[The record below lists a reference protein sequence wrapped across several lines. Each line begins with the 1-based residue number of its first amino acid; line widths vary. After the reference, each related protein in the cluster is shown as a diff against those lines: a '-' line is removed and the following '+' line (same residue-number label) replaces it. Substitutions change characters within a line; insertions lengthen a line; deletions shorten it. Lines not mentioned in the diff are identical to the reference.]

1 MLEIFDRNRRKTAI
15 LQNAHSISEDKKINS
30 IWYLN
35 FSLPYNDPKN
45 DFCLPYHYVQ
55 MNGGALYRIMPSTV
69 NITETGTIE
78 YQCEHVLSTLLDKLM
93 FGHHTVG
100 NIGTY
105 TADCI
110 RYVLNHQEV
119 KNWVLYECDF
129 SRQFE
134 YNWEQENLL
143 SALFSIATPLTDY
156 IWKTD
161 TSVYPWRLSL
171 KRLDTTSK
179 PDLYIRRARNMLSYS
194 RESNPEQICTRIYP
208 IGYGEGVN
216 QLTIKEINGGVPYLQ
231 SPQTYIDRYGLIE
244 RAWIDRRYED
254 AESLKAS
261 AQAMLDEL
269 QEPAVSYEL
278 SYADIGDN
286 ADIGKRV
293 RVIHPDTGD
302 WTDTFI
308 TGLSPHYGDI
318 TTGSITI
325 ANKVVSIATSISD
338 LADRQRI
345 EQSYAQGATQI
356 YSQALQANC
365 DTKTGAVIDFI
376 IPSEMRIVNKVFA
389 KIRMSQFL
397 AYSSTTEVSP
407 TIATTTAT
415 KEETSQTSTMSQDAR
430 RTTSSTKV
438 TYTTDNGWVKD
449 WDETSFRYAHYHSVF
464 TEPHT
469 HEVNIPDHTHRFTL
483 PAHTHKFSSPA
494 HSHEIIPGIYKFGK
508 AKNFSVYVEGQY
520 KASYSG
526 VSAEIDVTNYLLD
539 DERKIPRDQ
548 WLTIEVRPD
557 DLAYIS
563 IDLVFQGFVQSR
575 GDATV

>member
-1 MLEIFDRNRRKTAI
+1 MLEVFDRNRRKTAI
-15 LQNAHSISEDKKINS
+15 LQNAHGISEDKKINS
-30 IWYLN
+30 LWYLN
-35 FSLPYNDPKN
+35 FSIPYDDPKT
-45 DFCLPYHYVQ
+45 DFCQPFHYVR
-55 MNGGALYRIMPSTV
+55 MNGGELYRIMPSTLD
-69 NITETGTIE
+69 IAETGTVE

-110 RYVLNHQEV
+110 RYVLNQQET

-134 YNWEQENLL
+134 YSWEQENLL

-171 KRLDTTSK
+171 KRLDTTSN
-179 PDLYIRRARNMLSYS
+179 PDLYIRRGRNMISYS
-194 RESNPEQICTRIYP
+194 RESNPEHLCTRIYP
-208 IGYGEGVN
+208 LGYGEGVN
-216 QLTIKEINGGVPYLQ
+216 QLTIKDVNGGVPYLQ

-254 AESLKAS
+254 AESLKAA

-278 SYADIGDN
+278 SYAEIGDN
-286 ADIGKRV
+286 ANIGKRV
-293 RVIHPDTGD
+293 RVIHPDTND

-308 TGLSPHYGDI
+308 TGLSPKYDDI
-318 TTGSITI
+318 TSGSITI
-325 ANKVVSIATSISD
+325 ANKVTSIATSIAD

-365 DTKTGAVIDFI
+365 DTKTGAAIDFI

-415 KEETSQTSTMSQDAR
+415 KEETSQTSTMSQESK

-438 TYTTDNGWVKD
+438 TYTTDNGWVNELD
-449 WDETSFRYAHYHSVF
+449 TSHFSYSHYHSVF

-508 AKNFSVYVEGQY
+508 AKTFSVYVEGQY

-526 VSAEIDVTNYLLD
+526 TSAEIDVTNYLLD
-539 DERKIPRDQ
+539 NERKIPRDQ

>member
-15 LQNAHSISEDKKINS
+15 LQNAHGISEDRKINS
-30 IWYLN
+30 LWYLN

-45 DFCLPYHYVQ
+45 DFCQPFHYVR
-55 MNGGALYRIMPSTV
+55 MNGGELYRIMPSV
-69 NITETGTIE
+69 INITETGKIE
-78 YQCEHVLSTLLDKLM
+78 YQCEHVLSMLLDKLM
-93 FGHHTVG
+93 FGHHTIG
-100 NIGTY
+100 KLGTY

-110 RYVLNHQEV
+110 RYVLNQQET
-119 KNWVLYECDF
+119 KNWTLYECDF

-134 YNWEQENLL
+134 YSWEQENLL

-171 KRLDTTSK
+171 KRLDTTTRPSM
-179 PDLYIRRARNMLSYS
+179 YIQRGKNMLAYS

-208 IGYGEGVN
+208 LGYGEGVN
-216 QLTIKEINGGVPYLQ
+216 QLTIKDINNGVPYLQ

-254 AESLKAS
+254 AESLKAA
-261 AQAMLDEL
+261 AQAMLEEL
-269 QEPAVSYEL
+269 QEPAVSYEIG
-278 SYADIGDN
+278 YAEIGE
-286 ADIGKRV
+286 AAEIGERV
-293 RVIHPDTGD
+293 RVIHPDTGG

-308 TGLSPHYGDI
+308 TGLSPQYDDVKN
-318 TTGSITI
+318 GSITI
-325 ANKVVSIATSISD
+325 ANKVISLATSVAD

-376 IPSEMRIVNKVFA
+376 IPTEMRIINKVIA

-397 AYSSTTEVSP
+397 AYSNTTEVSP
-407 TIATTTAT
+407 AIATTTAT
-415 KEETSQTSTMSQDAR
+415 KDTISTTSTMSIEAQ
-430 RTTSSTKV
+430 RTTDSTQV
-438 TYTTDNGWVKD
+438 QYTTDNGWVNELD
-449 WDETSFRYAHYHSVF
+449 TSHFTYSHYHSVF

-469 HEVNIPDHTHRFTL
+469 HDVNIPNHTHTFIL
-483 PAHTHKFSSPA
+483 SAHEHKFSAPA
-494 HSHEIIPGIYKFGK
+494 HSHEIIPGIYKFGN
-508 AKNFSVYVEGQY
+508 AKSFSIYVEGKY
-520 KASYSG
+520 KQKFMG
-526 VSAEIDVTNYLLD
+526 QTAEIDVTNFLLN
-539 DERKIPRDQ
+539 EENKIPRDR